1 MTVPCEK
8 RYHYSADHCE
18 TESTLTASTRRRCH
32 EAYMKFTLFFLYL
45 FMFASFANAQSTNL
59 LKNPNADDGANGWR
73 VYGKATVEQTDDGN
87 SRFVV
92 RDKGH
97 FFQDVILPDG
107 SAGKYAL
114 LIGRV
119 SSERINADGS
129 ITGLPYLYGYMM
141 VDANPRGGR
150 ILSYLQGQ
158 QMVSSSRKENDWVTA
173 WGIFQ
178 IPAGTGAIRFF
189 LNQAERK
196 DLPQNGSAA
205 RFDDLGLYIFSTE
218 PEASEFVKAHQGGD
232 RAANSR

>member
-1 MTVPCEK
+1 MKLVIKC
-8 RYHYSADHCE
+8 
-18 TESTLTASTRRRCH
+18 TLLLLCV
-32 EAYMKFTLFFLYL
+32 LL
-45 FMFASFANAQSTNL
+45 FASFANAQPANL

-73 VYGKATVEQTDDGN
+73 VYGKATVEQTDNGN
-87 SRFVV
+87 WRFVV
-92 RDKGH
+92 RNGGY
-97 FFQDVILPDG
+97 FLQDAILPDG
-107 SAGKYAL
+107 SDGKYAL

-158 QMVSSSRKENDWVTA
+158 QMVSSSRKENEWVTA

-178 IPAGTGAIRFF
+178 IPAGSGAIRFF

-205 RFDDLGLYIFSTE
+205 RFDELGLYIFATE

-232 RAANSR
+232 RSANSR